1 MDLDLDELRAT
12 RILNGV
18 EKKDKRISEKQA
30 IKELT
35 EIKELVEEDL
45 KYKDYEVTATL
56 DQIDLESLVIV
67 LNLLDKQKK
76 IINLMAEQLAGIA
89 IWDNKKEEPLILVD
103 KEEVIEHYKERCK

>member
-18 EKKDKRISEKQA
+18 EKKDKRISEEQA

-45 KYKDYEVTATL
+45 KHKDYEVTATL

-76 IINLMAEQLAGIA
+76 IINLMAEDLNGFYD
-89 IWDNKKEEPLILVD
+89 DNAVEYKKRT
-103 KEEVIEHYKERCK
+103 IEDTIKKFEERCK